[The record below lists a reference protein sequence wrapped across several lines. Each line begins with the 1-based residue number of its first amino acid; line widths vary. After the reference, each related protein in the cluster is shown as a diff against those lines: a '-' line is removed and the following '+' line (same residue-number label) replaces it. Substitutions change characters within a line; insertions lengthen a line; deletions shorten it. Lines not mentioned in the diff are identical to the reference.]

1 MGRSRPAPRDCR
13 RTAPPPL
20 PEVDGGSWPA
30 GVSFI
35 GDYVW
40 APDVGAELRAKYA
53 GEPSRREPASPSC
66 CTAVRIKH
74 ITDPRHPACGE
85 FGLVASVDLQQ
96 GQHILDYLGAVSV
109 AEDRTSDYVVDF
121 GEHSELALD
130 ALTVGNEA
138 RFVRSAPPLL
148 GRSKPSCAA
157 VSSPASPSTRTPCVQ
172 INDYR
177 NTGQHANVEF
187 KLRRGERGELRQG
200 VYVSDSTKY
209 IRAGSELLISYGK
222 SYWKSRVGPD
232 LDAFVYR
239 RPGE

>member
-1 MGRSRPAPRDCR
+1 MGRNKPPPRDSR

-35 GDYVW
+35 GDYIW
-40 APDVGAELRAKYA
+40 ALDVGMELRAKYA
-53 GEPSRREPASPSC
+53 GESTRREPASPSC

-74 ITDPRHPACGE
+74 ITDVNHPACGE
-85 FGLVASVDLQQ
+85 FGLVASGDLLQ

-138 RFVRSAPPLL
+138 RFVRSAPPLAWPL
-148 GRSKPSCAA
+148 ASPKALRGRQQSCL
-157 VSSPASPSTRTPCVQ
+157 VESSPPLCTDQRLPEHGPVRQRRVQ
-172 INDYR
+172 
-177 NTGQHANVEF
+177 AAA
-187 KLRRGERGELRQG
+187 RRAR
-200 VYVSDSTKY
+200 
-209 IRAGSELLISYGK
+209 
-222 SYWKSRVGPD
+222 
-232 LDAFVYR
+232 
-239 RPGE
+239 

>member
-1 MGRSRPAPRDCR
+1 MPAAASDGMKGTFNQAIHGTMQLILHRTSRAVLVRVRTRHSLLRRASAQLAGAAGTAVAPWLMGRNKPPPRDSR

-20 PEVDGGSWPA
+20 PVVDGGSWPA

-40 APDVGAELRAKYA
+40 ALDVGTELRAKYA
-53 GEPSRREPASPSC
+53 GESTRREPASPSC

-74 ITDPRHPACGE
+74 ITDARHPACGE
-85 FGLVASVDLQQ
+85 FGLVASGDLIQ

-138 RFVRSAPPLL
+138 RFVRSAPTLARPL
-148 GRSKPSCAA
+148 A
-157 VSSPASPSTRTPCVQ
+157 TP
-172 INDYR
+172 
-177 NTGQHANVEF
+177 
-187 KLRRGERGELRQG
+187 
-200 VYVSDSTKY
+200 
-209 IRAGSELLISYGK
+209 
-222 SYWKSRVGPD
+222 
-232 LDAFVYR
+232 
-239 RPGE
+239 

>member
-40 APDVGAELRAKYA
+40 ALDVGADLLAKYA

-148 GRSKPSCAA
+148 GRSKPLTLLRGRQQSCLTEHPHPLCADQRLPEHG
-157 VSSPASPSTRTPCVQ
+157 PA
-172 INDYR
+172 
-177 NTGQHANVEF
+177 
-187 KLRRGERGELRQG
+187 RQ
-200 VYVSDSTKY
+200 
-209 IRAGSELLISYGK
+209 R
-222 SYWKSRVGPD
+222 
-232 LDAFVYR
+232 
-239 RPGE
+239 

>member
-1 MGRSRPAPRDCR
+1 MIGKEGIEQPERHIQPSNPALECNTTSRAVLVRVTHAFQWLAPRGDLMGRNKPPPRDSR

-20 PEVDGGSWPA
+20 PVVDGGSWPA

-40 APDVGAELRAKYA
+40 ALDVGTELRAKYA
-53 GEPSRREPASPSC
+53 GESTRREPASPSC

-74 ITDPRHPACGE
+74 ITDARHPACGE
-85 FGLVASVDLQQ
+85 FGLVASGDLIQ

-138 RFVRSAPPLL
+138 RFVRSAPTLARPL
-148 GRSKPSCAA
+148 A
-157 VSSPASPSTRTPCVQ
+157 TP
-172 INDYR
+172 
-177 NTGQHANVEF
+177 
-187 KLRRGERGELRQG
+187 
-200 VYVSDSTKY
+200 
-209 IRAGSELLISYGK
+209 
-222 SYWKSRVGPD
+222 
-232 LDAFVYR
+232 
-239 RPGE
+239 

>member
-1 MGRSRPAPRDCR
+1 MAHDPLARRMGRNKPPPRDSR

-20 PEVDGGSWPA
+20 PEVDGGSWPP

-40 APDVGAELRAKYA
+40 ALDVGTELRAKYA
-53 GEPSRREPASPSC
+53 GESTRREPASPSC

-74 ITDPRHPACGE
+74 ITDVNHPACGE
-85 FGLVASVDLQQ
+85 FGLVASGDLLQ

-138 RFVRSAPPLL
+138 RFVRSVPPLARPL
-148 GRSKPSCAA
+148 
-157 VSSPASPSTRTPCVQ
+157 ASP
-172 INDYR
+172 
-177 NTGQHANVEF
+177 
-187 KLRRGERGELRQG
+187 
-200 VYVSDSTKY
+200 
-209 IRAGSELLISYGK
+209 
-222 SYWKSRVGPD
+222 
-232 LDAFVYR
+232 
-239 RPGE
+239 